1 MSFTIAEIAR
11 EIGASA
17 VGDLTLKVSSVAEP
31 AAARDDQL
39 AIATTAKFVEQIV
52 VGNAQA
58 ALLESDTDWKSLGL
72 KAAILPQRPR
82 YALAGITKHFDHGQQ
97 LAEGVHQ
104 TALIDPTA
112 QIDPSVS
119 IGAYSVIGSAVTI
132 GRNSVIGPFCMIGA
146 HVTLGPECYL
156 RDHVSI
162 GARVTIGARFIAQPG
177 VRVGGDGFS
186 YVTPSI
192 SGIENVRK
200 TLGHRCDA
208 AAQEYVRIHSL
219 GAVWIGDDVEMGANS
234 TIDNGTIRDT
244 QIGDG
249 CKFDNL
255 THVGHNVVMGQ
266 NCLVSGQSGIAGSA
280 VIGKNVVLGGQT
292 GVSDNIF
299 VGDSVVVGGGSKI
312 LSNVPT
318 GKVVLGYPAIKM
330 DQQIECYKAI
340 RRLPR
345 FMREFAVFRKNL
357 LAANSKN

>member
-1 MSFTIAEIAR
+1 MTFTIAEIAR

-17 VGDLTLKVSSVAEP
+17 VGDLTLEVSSIAEP
-31 AAARDDQL
+31 ATARDDQL
-39 AIATTAKFVEQIV
+39 AIATTVKFVEQIA
-52 VGNAQA
+52 VGDAQA
-58 ALLESDTDWKSLGL
+58 ALLDSKTDWKSLGL
-72 KAAILPQRPR
+72 KAAILLQRPR
-82 YALAGITKHFDHGQQ
+82 YALAGITKHFDRGQK
-97 LAEGVHQ
+97 LKEGIHQ

-112 QIDPSVS
+112 KVDPSVS
-119 IGAYSVIGSAVTI
+119 IGAYSVIGSAATV
-132 GRNSVIGPFCMIGA
+132 GRDSVIGPFCMIGA
-146 HVTLGPECYL
+146 EATIGPECYL

-162 GARVTIGARFIAQPG
+162 GARVTIGARFIGQPG

-192 SGIENVRK
+192 SGVENVRK

-208 AAQEYVRIHSL
+208 VAQEYVRIHSL

-234 TIDNGTIRDT
+234 TVDNGTIRDT
-244 QIGDG
+244 QIGNG

-299 VGDSVVVGGGSKI
+299 VGDNVVVGGGSKI
-312 LSNVPT
+312 LSNVPA

-330 DQQIECYKAI
+330 DQQIECYKAV

-345 FMREFAVFRKNL
+345 FMREIEMFRKNL
-357 LAANSKN
+357 LGGKT